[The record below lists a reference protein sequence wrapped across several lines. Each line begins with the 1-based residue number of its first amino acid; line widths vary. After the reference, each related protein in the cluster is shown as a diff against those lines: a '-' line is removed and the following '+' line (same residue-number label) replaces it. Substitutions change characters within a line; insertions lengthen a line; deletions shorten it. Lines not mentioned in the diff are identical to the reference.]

1 MVATALQYYDLQN
14 PKEELIRHS
23 ENLTYKIVDG
33 DTLDKVKITE
43 SIAYEMGIMIG
54 KMHNDLKDLAIINRY
69 SYDESLL
76 TALITETNKALK
88 QENFSEK
95 QAKVITDALSFMRN
109 HFVSLKH
116 KFMLVHSDLS
126 HTNLLYHGN
135 KIIPIDFSMAG
146 YCIPEIEL
154 AMVFGNIND
163 ELLNKNVFEG
173 YKSVCHIE
181 LDYKGID
188 SCSCLLILLFAVGQH
203 ERFAK
208 EEWFTTK
215 LNEWCDNKFI
225 PLVEDKNA
233 LRDMNNSDLIPARLW
248 KDVL

>member
-1 MVATALQYYDLQN
+1 MLNNTIPVTLLEWIN
-14 PKEELIRHS
+14 
-23 ENLTYKIVDG
+23 G

-43 SIAYEMGIMIG
+43 PIAYEIGVMIG
-54 KMHNDLKDLAIINRY
+54 KMHNDLKDLVIINRY

-76 TALITETNKALK
+76 TVLITETNKAFK
-88 QENFSEK
+88 QGNFNEK
-95 QAKVITDALSFMRN
+95 QAKVITNALSFIRN
-109 HFVSLKH
+109 HLASLKH

-154 AMVFGNIND
+154 AMIFGNIND
-163 ELLNKNVFEG
+163 ELLNQNVLKG
-173 YKSVCHIE
+173 YKSVCQIE

-188 SCSCLLILLFAVGQH
+188 SCSCLLILLFVVGQH
-203 ERFAK
+203 ERFVK

-215 LNEWCDNKFI
+215 LNEWCDNKFT
-225 PLVEDKNA
+225 PLVKDDNI
-233 LRDMNNSDLIPARLW
+233 LSDMNASDLILARLW